1 MNSKKINSSYKR
13 LSKSQSKSKTR
24 KSPSESATTQM
35 VGTITKGNDGGYWVV
50 DKTKQGVHRWVPK
63 HTAKMNGF
71 EFLSSEY
78 LKKNIGKTVKLHCRE
93 YRLEWP
99 TKKDLT
105 TGTFSIITFIPTG
118 NTKVK
123 GNYTEIEGHINF
135 KGTNNKADFVMSSLQ
150 MDKNKNVSTNLMNTE
165 VFVESK

>member
-1 MNSKKINSSYKR
+1 MVNTK
-13 LSKSQSKSKTR
+13 SKSLKKTKNTSR

-35 VGTITKGNDGGYWVV
+35 VGTIAKGNDGGHWVV
-50 DKTKQGVHRWVPK
+50 DKTNQGVHRWVPK
-63 HTAKMNGF
+63 HSAKLNGF
-71 EFLSSEY
+71 EFLSEEY
-78 LKKNIGKTVKLHCRE
+78 LKNNVGKTVKLHCRE

-99 TKKDLT
+99 TKKDVT
-105 TGTFSIITFIPTG
+105 NGTFSIITFIPTG

-135 KGTNNKADFVMSSLQ
+135 EGTNNKADFVMSSLQ